1 MMGLVDTLTEEQ
13 KDYLLETKNNY
24 IKLIKTKGN
33 NKVLLDR
40 IKSIEEELKEKNE
53 ALRRLF

>member
-1 MMGLVDTLTEEQ
+1 MGLVDTLTEEQ